1 MGLLRFI
8 DLFTKGDYMATEIM
22 RKGESFKGIQE
33 NWIIL
38 ENENKEIRLI
48 KIDDRPYE
56 RDIRLN
62 KEIQLV
68 YREEKPIYAQDG
80 QR

>member
-1 MGLLRFI
+1 
-8 DLFTKGDYMATEIM
+8 MATEIM

-68 YREEKPIYAQDG
+68 YKETEPVSVRE
-80 QR
+80 